1 MQSVRLAKEV
11 KKSSTSP
18 MKTPDKKKILP
29 KAPIAK
35 KSPIKTKLTTIPRK
49 VSHVKSLSQ
58 MAILEGLKQTS
69 VNLVE
74 GCEKLRR
81 IIAFSTYRPCFE
93 VFKSIYYTE
102 LHKIEDFLALKTM
115 LKAWEILKN
124 NMQNS
129 RRKFENLI
137 ILDDYNENYQMEIS
151 ELLDE
156 YYDLICPD
164 QDQGRV
170 YYSKRLMEK
179 GINGIMSYYCQTM
192 EISQC
197 VQDFYRRKLLRK
209 AFEGLYMTSGY
220 DGVIEA
226 FVKVKMLP
234 KVLRA
239 WKSVIKLQLN

>member
-1 MQSVRLAKEV
+1 MQPARLAKEV

-18 MKTPDKKKILP
+18 MKTPDKKKVPP

-35 KSPIKTKLTTIPRK
+35 KSPIKTKLTTVPKK
-49 VSHVKSLSQ
+49 VNHIKSLSQ
-58 MAILEGLKQTS
+58 IAMFEGLKQTS

-81 IIAFSTYRPCFE
+81 IVAFSTYRPCFE

-102 LHKIEDFLALKTM
+102 VHKIEDFLALKTM
-115 LKAWEILKN
+115 FKAWEVLKN
-124 NMQNS
+124 NMQN
-129 RRKFENLI
+129 RCIKTENFV
-137 ILDDYNENYQMEIS
+137 ILEDYNENYQREIS

-156 YYDLICPD
+156 YYDLMCPD

-220 DGVIEA
+220 DGVVEA
-226 FVKVKMLP
+226 FVKVCN
-234 KVLRA
+234 
-239 WKSVIKLQLN
+239 I